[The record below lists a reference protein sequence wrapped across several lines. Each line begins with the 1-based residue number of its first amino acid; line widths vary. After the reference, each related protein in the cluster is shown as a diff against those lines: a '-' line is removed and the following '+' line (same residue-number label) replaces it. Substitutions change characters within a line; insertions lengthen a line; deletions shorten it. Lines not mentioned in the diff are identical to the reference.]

1 MVDLNVQSA
10 RREFRA
16 LTLVATVISVAAYFG
31 CAERL
36 TWALEVAPVWIVT
49 VAAWVYP
56 VAPSRLLGRIMF
68 FHALVLIVGAHYTYA
83 QVPAGRWFA
92 ELFGQARNPYDRLG
106 HFLQG
111 LSPCLMVREAMIR
124 ANSAKTIAWAS
135 LTGFLAAVTFSAV
148 YEIFEAAV
156 GIALGQGAEAFL
168 GTQGFEWDTQA
179 DMLCACIGAAFGIF
193 VLGRSHLRSVAP
205 LTSSPLLSPSLS

>member
-16 LTLVATVISVAAYFG
+16 LTLIATACSLLAFFG

-36 TWALEVAPVWIVT
+36 TWALEVAPVWVVT
-49 VAAWVYP
+49 VFAWVYP
-56 VAPSRLLGRIMF
+56 VAPSVLVGRLMF

-83 QVPAGRWFA
+83 LVPAGRWFA
-92 ELFGQARNPYDRLG
+92 DLFGQTRNPYDRLG

-111 LSPCLMVREAMIR
+111 LTPCLMVREAMLR
-124 ANSAKTIAWAS
+124 SAGVRTVALAS
-135 LTGFLAAVTFSAV
+135 LMGFLAAVAFSAV

-156 GIALGQGAEAFL
+156 GIALGQGADAFL

-179 DMLCACIGAAFGIF
+179 DMLSACVGAAFGIF
-193 VLGRSHLRSVAP
+193 LLGRAHLRSVAL
-205 LTSSPLLSPSLS
+205 LTDSPLLTPQAS

>member
-1 MVDLNVQSA
+1 MVDLSVQSA

-16 LTLVATVISVAAYFG
+16 LTLVATACSVVAYFG

-36 TWALEVAPVWIVT
+36 TWALEVLPVWIVT
-49 VAAWVYP
+49 AVAWVFP
-56 VAPSRLLGRIMF
+56 VEPSRLLGRIMF

-92 ELFGQARNPYDRLG
+92 DLFGQTRNPYDRLG

-111 LSPCLMVREAMIR
+111 LSPCLMVREGLVR
-124 ANSAKTIAWAS
+124 SAAARTVAWAS
-135 LTGFLAAVTFSAV
+135 LTGFLAAVSFSAV

-156 GIALGQGAEAFL
+156 GLALGQGADAFL

-179 DMLCACIGAAFGIF
+179 DMLCACIGAAFGLF
-193 VLGRSHLRSVAP
+193 VLGRAHLRSLAP
-205 LTSSPLLSPSLS
+205 LTTSPLLTPSAP

>member
-16 LTLVATVISVAAYFG
+16 LTLVATACSLLAYAG

-49 VAAWVYP
+49 LLAWVFP
-56 VAPSRLLGRIMF
+56 VAPSPLVGRIMF

-83 QVPAGRWFA
+83 LVPAGRWFA
-92 ELFGQARNPYDRLG
+92 DFFGQARNPYDRLG
-106 HFLQG
+106 HFMQG
-111 LSPCLMVREAMIR
+111 LSPCLMVRESLVR
-124 ANSAKTIAWAS
+124 SAAVRTLALAS
-135 LTGFLAAVTFSAV
+135 LGGFLAAVSFSAV

-179 DMLCACIGAAFGIF
+179 DMLSACVGAGFGIF
-193 VLGRSHLRSVAP
+193 VLGRVHLRSLAP
-205 LTSSPLLSPSLS
+205 LTSSPLLPSATL